1 MHLIAET
8 SKITHKMKWFPR
20 KLQALKSRIF
30 MLVFRLLIMYLP
42 ISYELRSRQEVVGI
56 LVLVSQQ
63 ILHFYNF
70 IKKTTSRNLWK
81 KLYQANEMSSFL

>member
-1 MHLIAET
+1 
-8 SKITHKMKWFPR
+8 
-20 KLQALKSRIF
+20 

-42 ISYELRSRQEVVGI
+42 ISYELRSRKEVVGI

>member
-1 MHLIAET
+1 
-8 SKITHKMKWFPR
+8 
-20 KLQALKSRIF
+20 

-42 ISYELRSRQEVVGI
+42 ISYELRSRKEVVGI
-56 LVLVSQQ
+56 LVLVRQQ